1 MTRQLAAILLIVAS
15 LPITVQAPP
24 DTTTHWPSTDH
35 PGVRVRVAGGEG
47 AYDILE
53 ETGGGCG
60 GPVITYRSHVD
71 HTDVGAQAEHESR
84 SGGYVLG
91 MRGGSLDQHLGTVYQ
106 DGVPQ
111 SGTARDQRLNYW
123 NPYVAME
130 KRLVGLGA
138 GPLFSTEKFQGPG
151 LQAKDIPWSGHFRL
165 GWRDHVYLAV
175 QYMEALPL
183 EAGGAYT
190 ELGLGAGIPKFGE
203 AWLGIGAQGPADLNT
218 TELRGTVRLNPSFAL
233 LGGGYWGAQAGFDG
247 KDVKASG
254 WHIGLEWR
262 YSTAP
267 RETTAVAPAILDTTR
282 AAPAP
287 PDTTR
292 ESSAPRDTSGGSPA
306 PPDTTGRPP
315 APPDTTRGS
324 P

>member
-1 MTRQLAAILLIVAS
+1 MTRQLAAILLVVAS

-24 DTTTHWPSTDH
+24 DTTTHWPSTDQ

-53 ETGGGCG
+53 TTGGGCA
-60 GPVITYRSHVD
+60 GPVIAYRSRVD
-71 HTDVGAQAEHESR
+71 HTDVGAQAEYESK
-84 SGGYVLG
+84 SGGYLLG
-91 MRGGSLDQHLGTVYQ
+91 VRGGSLDQHLGTVYQ

-111 SGTARDQRLNYW
+111 SGSASHQRLDYW

-138 GPLFSTEKFQGPG
+138 GPLFSTEKFLGPG
-151 LQAKDIPWSGHFRL
+151 LQSKDNPWSGHFRL
-165 GWRDHVYLAV
+165 GWRDHVYLAAHF
-175 QYMEALPL
+175 MEALPI

-190 ELGLGAGIPKFGE
+190 ELGIGAGIPKYGE
-203 AWLGIGAQGPADLNT
+203 AWLGVGAQGPADLNT

-233 LGGGYWGAQAGFDG
+233 LGGGYWGSKAGFDG
-247 KDVKASG
+247 KDVRASG

-262 YSTAP
+262 STAP

-287 PDTTR
+287 RDTT
-292 ESSAPRDTSGGSPA
+292 GGSPA
-306 PPDTTGRPP
+306 PPDTTGRRP
-315 APPDTTRGS
+315 APPDTSRSYAATRRMIGGS